1 MEVKPLPRRKG
12 APALLQV
19 FFGFLGL
26 HLKIVTAKILIRPVT
41 MVIKQLI
48 VNISARIV
56 NLYKNHMKSDHK
68 QSVNR
73 GEPFIIIII

>member
-1 MEVKPLPRRKG
+1 
-12 APALLQV
+12 
-19 FFGFLGL
+19 LGL

-41 MVIKQLI
+41 MVIKQLT

-68 QSVNR
+68 LSVNR
-73 GEPFIIIII
+73 GKPFIIITL